1 MSLSIA
7 LAVAAGGYVFGR
19 IKVEQRPVL
28 LLALEDS
35 DRRLQDRIRKLLGPG
50 EAIPPLLNY
59 LTWIEPGTVGA
70 TIRGLVGDVAGG
82 CETAG
87 HSRHARQGA
96 AAVGVRGASA
106 TPVIT
111 RSPGR

>member
-70 TIRGLVGDVAGG
+70 TIRDWLEMWPADAKPLVILDTLGKVLPPSVPGLFLL
-82 CETAG
+82 
-87 HSRHARQGA
+87 
-96 AAVGVRGASA
+96 
-106 TPVIT
+106 P
-111 RSPGR
+111 